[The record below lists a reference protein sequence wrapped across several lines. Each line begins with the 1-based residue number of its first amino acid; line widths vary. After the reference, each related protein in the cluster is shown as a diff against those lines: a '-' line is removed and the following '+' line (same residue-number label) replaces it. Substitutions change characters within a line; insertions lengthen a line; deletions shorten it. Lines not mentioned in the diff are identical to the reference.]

1 MSKLSAELEIA
12 FHAETLLSQK
22 TGIYIA
28 ELRFAQPG
36 SEIVRPPV
44 WAPATFDFPTLLEAQ
59 HTPEV
64 YGALLAGF
72 LRESPERR
80 ELFRY
85 ACDAAGLGSY
95 DLRVRLFIAPS
106 APDLHRLRW
115 ELLCDPESGTP
126 LFTNPHRPFS
136 RLLGS
141 SDLRPVRLRP
151 RDQLRALIVVANP
164 TDLGRYRPGGGAPL
178 PPIDVAGELEAARL
192 GLASLEPTEL
202 ASGGAATLDGMLSHL
217 RSGQGYD
224 ILFLACHGAMHEGK
238 PLLWLEKADGT
249 ADVILGRDFVQR
261 LCELPILPR
270 LIVLVSCQSAGDG
283 AVELV
288 HAIGPSL
295 ATTGI
300 PAVIAMQGDISMKTA
315 RTFLQ
320 VLFENMQQ
328 DGRVDRAVAVA
339 RGAVRGRHDWWTPV
353 LFLRISSGCIWYATG
368 GGDREFDK
376 WPALLGSIENG
387 KALPILG
394 TSMLESLVGDL
405 RDLTR
410 SWAEAHGFPGAWIQ
424 EEDLPRVAQFLSVVQ
439 ADEYLRTT
447 LFVGGLRERIAERI
461 ARLLGQQALKSRV
474 MDATPIDELVRRC
487 GREQRRRDAND
498 PHRVIASL
506 PLPIYITANPDDL
519 LFDALI
525 EAGKAPQREFCRWTS
540 RADFPP
546 GIYQQE
552 PGFEPTV
559 QRPLVYYLF
568 GHLSDL
574 VSVVLTM
581 DDYLDHLL
589 AVSQD
594 QELIPRLVRGALAK
608 RALLFLGFRS
618 DDWDFRALFRFIVS
632 QPGGEARRRFA
643 HVAAQLEPDE
653 GRLPSPERARQYL
666 EQCFGHENVTIYWGT
681 VERFAADIAARY
693 RPAFAKET

>member
-1 MSKLSAELEIA
+1 MPKLSAELEIA

-44 WAPATFDFPTLLEAQ
+44 WAPATFDFPGLLAAQ
-59 HTPEV
+59 HTPAV
-64 YGALLAGF
+64 YGDLLAGF
-72 LRESPERR
+72 LREPTERR

-106 APDLHRLRW
+106 ASDLHRLRW
-115 ELLCDPESGTP
+115 ELLCDPESGMP

-192 GLASLEPTEL
+192 GLGAFGPTEL
-202 ASGGAATLDGMLSHL
+202 VSEGAATLDGLLSQL

-224 ILFLACHGAMHEGK
+224 ILFLACHGAMHQGK
-238 PLLWLEKADGT
+238 PLLWLEKPDGT
-249 ADVILGRDFVQR
+249 ADVIAGVDFVQR
-261 LCELPILPR
+261 LCELPVLPR
-270 LIVLVSCQSAGDG
+270 LILLVSCQSAGDG

-295 ATTGI
+295 ATSGI
-300 PAVIAMQGDISMKTA
+300 PAVVAMQGDISMTTA
-315 RTFLQ
+315 RTFLR
-320 VLFENMQQ
+320 VLFENMAQ
-328 DGRVDRAVAVA
+328 DGRIDRAVAIA
-339 RGAVRGRHDWWTPV
+339 RGAVRGRDDWWTPV
-353 LFLRISSGCIWYATG
+353 LFLRISSGSIWYAAG
-368 GGDREFDK
+368 GGDRDFDK
-376 WPALLGSIENG
+376 WPALMGSIENG

-394 TSMLESLVGDL
+394 TSMLESLIGDL

-410 SWAEAHGFPGAWIQ
+410 SWAETHGFPGAAIQ

-447 LFVGGLRERIAERI
+447 LFLGGLRERVAGRL
-461 ARLLGQQALKSRV
+461 ARLLGQQEPPSREA
-474 MDATPIDELVRRC
+474 DATPIDELMRRC
-487 GREQRRRDAND
+487 GREQRRRDATD
-498 PHRVIASL
+498 PHRVLASL
-506 PLPIYITANPDDL
+506 PLPIYITTNPDDL
-519 LFDALI
+519 LFDALL

-546 GIYQQE
+546 GIYQKE
-552 PGFEPTV
+552 PGFEPTA

-568 GHLSDL
+568 GHLSDP
-574 VSVVLTM
+574 VSMVLTM
-581 DDYLDHLL
+581 DDYLDHLI
-589 AVSQD
+589 AVAQD
-594 QELIPRLVRGALAK
+594 HELMPRIVRCALAK

-618 DDWDFRALFRFIVS
+618 DDWDFRALFRLIVS
-632 QPGGEARRRFA
+632 LPGGEARRRFA

-666 EQCFGHENVTIYWGT
+666 EQCFGHESVTIYWGT
-681 VERFAADIAARY
+681 VARFAADVAARY
-693 RPAFAKET
+693 RGALAREM

>member
-1 MSKLSAELEIA
+1 MPKLSAELEIA
-12 FHAETLLSQK
+12 FHAESLLSQK

-36 SEIVRPPV
+36 SESVRPPV
-44 WAPATFDFPTLLEAQ
+44 WAPATFDFPGLLEAQ
-59 HTPEV
+59 HTPAA
-64 YGALLAGF
+64 YGDLLAGF
-72 LRESPERR
+72 LREPTERR

-85 ACDAAGLGSY
+85 ACDAASLASQ
-95 DLRVRLFIAPS
+95 DLRVRLFIGPS

-126 LFTNPHRPFS
+126 LFTSPHRPFS

-141 SDLRPVRLRP
+141 CDLRPVHLRP

-192 GLASLEPTEL
+192 GLGELDPTEL
-202 ASGGAATLDGMLSHL
+202 ASGGSATLDGMLAHL

-238 PLLWLEKADGT
+238 PLLWLEKNDGT
-249 ADVILGRDFVQR
+249 ADVIVGRDFVQR
-261 LCELPILPR
+261 LCELPVLPR
-270 LIVLVSCQSAGDG
+270 LVVLVSCQSAGDS

-288 HAIGPSL
+288 HAVGPSL
-295 ATTGI
+295 ATSGI
-300 PAVIAMQGDISMKTA
+300 PAVVAMQGDISMKTA

-320 VLFENMQQ
+320 VLFENMRE
-328 DGRVDRAVAVA
+328 DGRIDRAVAIA
-339 RGAVRGRHDWWTPV
+339 RGAVRGRLDWWTPV
-353 LFLRISSGCIWYATG
+353 LFLRIASGSIWYVSG
-368 GGDREFDK
+368 SGDREFDK
-376 WPALLGSIENG
+376 WPALIGSIENG

-394 TSMLESLVGDL
+394 TCMLESLIGDL

-410 SWAEAHGFPGAWIQ
+410 SWAEAHGFPGASIQ
-424 EEDLPRVAQFLSVVQ
+424 EEELPRVAQFLSVVQ
-439 ADEYLRTT
+439 ADEYLRMT
-447 LFVGGLRERIAERI
+447 LFVDGMRERIAARM
-461 ARLLGQQALKSRV
+461 ARLLGRQAPKGRV
-474 MDATPIDELVRRC
+474 RDDTPIGELMSRC
-487 GREQRRRDAND
+487 GHEQRRRDVND
-498 PHRVIASL
+498 PHRVLASL
-506 PLPIYITANPDDL
+506 PLPIYITTNPDDL
-519 LFDALI
+519 LFDALV

-540 RADFPP
+540 RADFPV
-546 GIYQQE
+546 GIYQRE
-552 PGFEPTV
+552 PGFEPSA

-568 GHLSDL
+568 GHLSDPD
-574 VSVVLTM
+574 SVVLTI

-589 AVSQD
+589 AVAQD
-594 QELIPRLVRGALAK
+594 QDLIPRLVRGALAR
-608 RALLFLGFRS
+608 RALLFLGFRN

-653 GRLPSPERARQYL
+653 GRLAAPERARQYL
-666 EQCFGHENVTIYWGT
+666 EQYFGHENVTIYWGT

-693 RPAFAKET
+693 RPAPLKET